1 MHHHYIFTKRYNH
14 PNMLKS
20 DCEITWLEEVNII
33 NIFKIIIIA
42 VILITIISIIYI
54 NIFMIIIILIT
65 VISIILLREH
75 TRVVA
80 KSREAEEKAAKLE
93 EELREVKTIII
104 IITTYINSITII
116 VTIIVTINTIVITT
130 IIIINFNIFRL
141 GMLPSFLSSVCLSLK
156 VGRAEKG
163 RLSLLER

>member
-42 VILITIISIIYI
+42 VILITIISIINI

-65 VISIILLREH
+65 VISIIVFREH

-104 IITTYINSITII
+104 ITIYNNIITII
-116 VTIIVTINTIVITT
+116 TTIIVTINTTVITVITT
-130 IIIINFNIFRL
+130 ILIINS
-141 GMLPSFLSSVCLSLK
+141 GSGCC
-156 VGRAEKG
+156 RA
-163 RLSLLER
+163 S

>member
-1 MHHHYIFTKRYNH
+1 
-14 PNMLKS
+14 MLKS

-42 VILITIISIIYI
+42 VILITIISIINI

-65 VISIILLREH
+65 IILIIYINIFMIISILLLREH

-104 IITTYINSITII
+104 IITTYIFKKRDGAIESI
-116 VTIIVTINTIVITT
+116 
-130 IIIINFNIFRL
+130 
-141 GMLPSFLSSVCLSLK
+141 SVDLQKRPCQHRQHWTK
-156 VGRAEKG
+156 VPFV
-163 RLSLLER
+163 

>member
-14 PNMLKS
+14 PNMSKS

-42 VILITIISIIYI
+42 VILITIISIIV
-54 NIFMIIIILIT
+54 F
-65 VISIILLREH
+65 REH

-141 GMLPSFLSSVCLSLK
+141 GMLPSFLSSGCLSLK